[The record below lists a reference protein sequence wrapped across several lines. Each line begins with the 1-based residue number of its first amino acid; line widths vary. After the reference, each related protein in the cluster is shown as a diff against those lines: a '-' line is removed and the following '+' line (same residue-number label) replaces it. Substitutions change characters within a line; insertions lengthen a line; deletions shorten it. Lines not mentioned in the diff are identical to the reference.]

1 MLFCSSQHVLG
12 SMHDHLGLVGNLCRG
27 TVLQS
32 KSANF
37 VVFNCYIYI
46 IFEFMGGDNKHLY
59 SFVRSHILSCD
70 PGVTMASFSELIW
83 ETLLSHDLFSP
94 C

>member
-1 MLFCSSQHVLG
+1 
-12 SMHDHLGLVGNLCRG
+12 MHDHLGLVGNLYRG

-32 KSANF
+32 KRANF
-37 VVFNCYIYI
+37 VVFNCYIHKS

-59 SFVRSHILSCD
+59 SFVRSHILSSD

-83 ETLLSHDLFSP
+83 ETLLSYDLFSP